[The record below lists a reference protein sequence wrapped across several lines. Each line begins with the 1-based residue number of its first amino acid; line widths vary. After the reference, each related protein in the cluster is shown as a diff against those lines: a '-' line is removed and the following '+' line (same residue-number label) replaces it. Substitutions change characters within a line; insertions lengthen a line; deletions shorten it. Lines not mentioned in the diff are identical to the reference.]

1 MFNAQCST
9 LNKRTTIGHHL
20 QFRSVQVVAKKIKK
34 KQMKKTIHF
43 FEIAVFAIRLSVM
56 NSDARRAFF
65 SSIRPVL

>member
-1 MFNAQCST
+1 MSYKN
-9 LNKRTTIGHHL
+9 
-20 QFRSVQVVAKKIKK
+20 FRAIYISEAKEIFIANSIWPKKIKK
-34 KQMKKTIHF
+34 KQMKKIIHF